1 MEAEYWQSKWIENKI
16 GFHQS
21 EINKR
26 LISYW
31 PDIAANAVP
40 GKVFVPLCGKSKDML
55 WLHQQG
61 HSVVG
66 VELSA
71 LAAEAFFTEN
81 NLSSQR
87 DQIDGFEVFSGRGAA
102 HGITLYVG
110 DVLFLTKESTVWREV
125 TIEQT
130 TISLLCVV
138 HTTKR

>member
-102 HGITLYVG
+102 GNA
-110 DVLFLTKESTVWREV
+110 DADRFVWFATDDSV
-125 TIEQT
+125 
-130 TISLLCVV
+130 
-138 HTTKR
+138 